1 MKQCRVTILPMGL
14 EINVP
19 EGTTIKDAI
28 SKAMPDFDY
37 ACGGRGNCGKCRV
50 KVVSNAPLPTDN
62 ERRLLEEQELEAGIR
77 LACIAAIHENIT
89 VQLPEGKKAEHNI
102 LMQAIERSFT
112 IEPLISKHCLELEC
126 PSLQDQRSDWKRIKE
141 SLAKEKH
148 SYIDLRI
155 QLPVLHNL
163 SKILRSAQ
171 YYIAA
176 VTDGE
181 EILGIEKPDEAG
193 MMLGMAF
200 DIGTT
205 TIVGYVM
212 DLETGR
218 ELCAVSALNPQVKFG
233 ADVITRTGFTNQEGG
248 LEKLQSVLIN
258 KIDQLI
264 GEAAEKAGIN
274 RKQIYALTFVGN
286 TCMHHI
292 LLGISPKYLALS
304 PYVPVTIEPVVFDPG
319 NFNISINPA
328 GRAFVLPNIAGFV
341 GADTVA
347 VVLATEMDKST
358 DIKLAIDI
366 GTNGEMVLGS
376 SRRLVSC
383 STAAGPAFEGAQIS
397 CGMRGAE
404 GAIDHVGFEG
414 KLTYSVIGGGKPKG
428 ICGSALLDTIA
439 GLVELGIIN
448 KRGKLLPPERIKNP
462 AAEAFVRNIIQHGDT
477 YAFLLADM
485 PVTAHG
491 RRIMIT
497 QEDINALQLAKGAI
511 AAGIKVLMQELGICE
526 HDISE
531 VLLAGAFGNYMDPHS
546 SCVIGLIPGELESK
560 IKMVGNAA
568 GTGAKLAL
576 LSRSEFRRAADIADS
591 VEYVE
596 LGAYPKFNSVFAA
609 EMCFKNAIGV

>member
-1 MKQCRVTILPMGL
+1 MGC
-14 EINVP
+14 EINAP
-19 EGTTIKDAI
+19 EGMTIKDAI
-28 SKAMPDFDY
+28 NGAGLDFDF
-37 ACGGRGNCGKCRV
+37 ACGGRGTCGKCRV
-50 KVVSNAPLPTDN
+50 KVVRNAPLPTDN
-62 ERRLLEEQELEAGIR
+62 ERRLLEEKEIEEGIR
-77 LACIAAIHENIT
+77 LACLAAINDNIV
-89 VQLPEGKKAEHNI
+89 VQLLEGKKAEHNI
-102 LMQAIERSFT
+102 LMLTVERPFT
-112 IEPLISKHCLELEC
+112 IEPLITKHCLEMEL

-148 SYIDLRI
+148 SYKNLKI
-155 QLPVLHNL
+155 QLPILHSL
-163 SKILRSAQ
+163 SKVLRSAQ
-171 YYIAA
+171 YCVAA
-176 VTDGE
+176 VTDGQE
-181 EILGIEKPDEAG
+181 VLGIEKPDAAG
-193 MMLGMAF
+193 TMLGMAF

-205 TIVGYVM
+205 TIVGYLM
-212 DLETGR
+212 DLDTGR

-233 ADVITRTGFTNQEGG
+233 ADVITRTGFSNQEGG
-248 LEKLQSVLIN
+248 LEELQSAVIN

-264 GEAAEKAGIN
+264 GEAAAKAGIS
-274 RKQIYALTFVGN
+274 RAEIYALTFAGN

-304 PYVPVTIEPVVFDPG
+304 PYVPVIIEPVIFNPES
-319 NFNISINPA
+319 FNININPA

-376 SRRLVSC
+376 SRRMVSC

-397 CGMRGAE
+397 CGMRGVE
-404 GAIDHVGFEG
+404 GAIDHVRFDG
-414 KLTYSVIGGGKPKG
+414 KLTYSVIGGVKPKG

-448 KRGKLLPPERIKNP
+448 KRGKLLPPERIKNQ
-462 AAEAFVRNIIQHGDT
+462 AAEAYIENIVQHGGA
-477 YAFLLADM
+477 YAFLLADASA
-485 PVTAHG
+485 TSHG
-491 RRIMIT
+491 RKIMIT

-526 HDISE
+526 KDITE
-531 VLLAGAFGNYMDPHS
+531 ILLAGAFGNYMDPHS

-560 IKMVGNAA
+560 VKMVGNAA

-576 LSRSEFRRAADIADS
+576 LSRSEFKRSVDIADS

-596 LGAYPKFNSVFAA
+596 LGAYHKFNSIFAA